1 MKLEETVVQ
10 KGLDSSPAHSLV
22 LSVPVNGFPIS
33 SMSQYLIIASS
44 LRPVTVW
51 VKWNDIMLS
60 PCHL

>member
-1 MKLEETVVQ
+1 
-10 KGLDSSPAHSLV
+10 
-22 LSVPVNGFPIS
+22 VPVNGFPIS